1 MVSSRPRVAFI
12 GAGKQANWRHYP
24 SVASQPDVELAALCD
39 LIPEKAEETAQRW
52 EVPQVY
58 QDYKKML
65 DEVDPEAVYIIMPP
79 QDVFEPTRYALSQG
93 RNVFI
98 EKPPSVTLNGIKLL
112 AHYAELNDCTTMVG
126 FQRRHV
132 PAMTTL
138 KARVEERGP
147 IHAVTVANLKSTRDF
162 SQHTGGAGLLDMF
175 TSDGMHSVDNLRWLG
190 GGDILRLTSSVRTV
204 YTPGPVANHIMAQV
218 EFSSGIIGQLHY
230 SAVSGGAAIVPGA
243 TAAGF
248 FRTEVFGKNIT
259 ATVDAD
265 RESSLVA
272 DSGEMEVFDAKAFS
286 QDVGSNPEHYLGF
299 WHQHRYFIDCLKAG
313 EQPNSHF
320 GDAVKTWEL
329 IQQIYDAAPDW

>member
-243 TAAGF
+243 TAAGY

-265 RESSLVA
+265 
-272 DSGEMEVFDAKAFS
+272 
-286 QDVGSNPEHYLGF
+286 Q
-299 WHQHRYFIDCLKAG
+299 G
-313 EQPNSHF
+313 EQPR
-320 GDAVKTWEL
+320 GG
-329 IQQIYDAAPDW
+329 QR